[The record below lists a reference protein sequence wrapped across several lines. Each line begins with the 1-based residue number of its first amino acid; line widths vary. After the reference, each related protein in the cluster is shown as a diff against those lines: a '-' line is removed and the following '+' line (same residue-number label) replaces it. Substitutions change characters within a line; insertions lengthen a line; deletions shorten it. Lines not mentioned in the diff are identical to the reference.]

1 MELGCHRELD
11 YLLLQV
17 STVAFEAAISEVH
30 KLLCKLCDVSGTC
43 FRHASETSED
53 TKYARSSEFNR
64 TTKSKAA
71 KPRVA

>member
-30 KLLCKLCDVSGTC
+30 KLLCTGGVPNSLTLLSALTGS
-43 FRHASETSED
+43 R
-53 TKYARSSEFNR
+53 
-64 TTKSKAA
+64 
-71 KPRVA
+71 PL